1 MDKPLLLFCS
11 LFYYTFNNAEFQHLI
26 FIHRPLAVFWYLN
39 ICHTPNAWKYMARYK
54 RWCVADDLLEKGARW
69 QFQIFRRKMY
79 HGFEFSF
86 PWSGELLIDMHDQT
100 LKSDQFHLWRSL
112 QQHNFRSIF
121 LVECWEVY
129 HPLYSAIFFQTFGLW
144 VMTEIRLWADIMIM
158 SWDSQKSMD
167 KKMRGWN
174 SALLQV

>member
-1 MDKPLLLFCS
+1 MQWINPSCYFVLYFITPSTMQSSSTSFLSIDLWLYFGTSISAIHPMPGNIWLGISGGAS
-11 LFYYTFNNAEFQHLI
+11 LMIY
-26 FIHRPLAVFWYLN
+26 
-39 ICHTPNAWKYMARYK
+39 WK
-54 RWCVADDLLEKGARW
+54 KGQERW

-100 LKSDQFHLWRSL
+100 LKSDQFHLWPSL
-112 QQHNFRSIF
+112 QQHSFRSIF
-121 LVECWEVY
+121 LVNSGRCTTLYTLLYFFRHSVY
-129 HPLYSAIFFQTFGLW
+129 D
-144 VMTEIRLWADIMIM
+144 RLDYELI